1 MCIVHLLYAK
11 GWPVFLIRARQTIF
25 LGLVGHMV
33 SVTTSA
39 LLLQWGEYSTSKER
53 GRSNKTLFAE
63 TDSVPGSGLEA
74 AAGQSLLCA
83 PARG

>member
-1 MCIVHLLYAK
+1 MYCTSTLCQGLASFSDQSKTDNI
-11 GWPVFLIRARQTIF
+11 